1 VKQNNVSS
9 TSCNGNWTWDGINV
23 VGGDGDDNSLTVQY
37 DPCWK
42 DETEGTYFAMRLM
55 TFVDPGNFTLQ
66 VAHNYRDSE

>member
-1 VKQNNVSS
+1 MKQNNVSS

-23 VGGDGDDNSLTVQY
+23 VGGDDNSLTVQY